1 MTRQCLK
8 SASFTT
14 TAMVV
19 KTPFKSVFAIFHSLS
34 RLIQFAYFVKCWRT
48 LLKLK
53 LCSDPLQQRNV
64 KKSIKRV
71 RRMGKFRNCFWLLQS
86 YSHHLVRCYPLS
98 SIPSVVCI
106 GLSDWKEGLC
116 DLFLSCEGNK
126 SHNPSLQADKR
137 LVFTS
142 ARIRQGTGVPNDGFL
157 LTTLNTLFRLFRVL
171 LDL

>member
-19 KTPFKSVFAIFHSLS
+19 KTPFKSVFAIFYSLS

-53 LCSDPLQQRNV
+53 SCSDPLQQRNV

-71 RRMGKFRNCFWLLQS
+71 RCMGKFRNCFWLLHS
-86 YSHHLVRCYPLS
+86 CSHHLVRCHPLS
-98 SIPSVVCI
+98 SIPSTVCI
-106 GLSDWKEGLC
+106 GLSAWKERLC
-116 DLFLSCEGNK
+116 DLFLSCEENK
-126 SHNPSLQADKR
+126 SHKPSLPADKR

-142 ARIRQGTGVPNDGFL
+142 ARIPQGTGVPSNGFL
-157 LTTLNTLFRLFRVL
+157 LTTLKTLFRLLRVL